1 VPLEHRTPGK
11 MILSSRARR
20 EDPANLAGYIDTSA
34 MSRNDKISFSLRE
47 LATALIRDQGIHEGR
62 WRLRFDFSVSRA
74 DVAPSDQ
81 GALHGAILVI
91 GGLAIERCDDAP
103 PGTPQVFDA
112 AKENPVRDDAVP
124 RLTAKKAPRSR
135 RH

>member
-1 VPLEHRTPGK
+1 
-11 MILSSRARR
+11 
-20 EDPANLAGYIDTSA
+20 
-34 MSRNDKISFSLRE
+34 MSRTNKINFSLRE
-47 LATALIRDQGIHEGR
+47 VATALIRDQGIHEGR

-81 GALHGAILVI
+81 GAFPGAILVI
-91 GGLAIERCDDAP
+91 GGIAIERCDDAP

-112 AKENPVRDDAVP
+112 AKENPVHDAAVP
-124 RLTAKKAPRSR
+124 RLPRKKPPRSQ